1 MPPRLAAPADEL
13 PTVRKKKREY
23 VSDSDEDVNIFDN
36 PKFRR
41 NIKTTTTPDS
51 DDDKPL
57 FPELPEL
64 SSQAAPLPSPPPPAQ
79 PPTQQPQPNWQ
90 PNFINNPIVTN
101 ARVRRQLEKVVNG
114 GDSIKFQ
121 SPGPGANLEGQV
133 ELLIQAAEH
142 FPQVKSIELQAIST
156 LFYLIMSILIP
167 FVSVQG
173 VLIGDMPAAF
183 QAVLDFVMY
192 MRNGGRKLKFL
203 GLNATSL
210 SDYQG
215 QLLANMIG
223 TLGPT
228 KLDREEWEKIEL
240 DRIAFSEPTRPALKV
255 QVKDAGDRNGV
266 NVILSRERWPALS
279 F

>member
-41 NIKTTTTPDS
+41 HIKTTSTPDS

-57 FPELPEL
+57 FPERPDSEL
-64 SSQAAPLPSPPPPAQ
+64 FSQAPQPSPPPQ
-79 PPTQQPQPNWQ
+79 PPTQPPQPNWQ
-90 PNFINNPIVTN
+90 PNFINNPSVTN
-101 ARVRRQLEKVVNG
+101 ARVKRQLEKVVNG

-156 LFYLIMSILIP
+156 LFHLIVWILNSFCFRAGCTHRRHARCLSSCP
-167 FVSVQG
+167 RLRNVHEKQWAKSKVS
-173 VLIGDMPAAF
+173 
-183 QAVLDFVMY
+183 
-192 MRNGGRKLKFL
+192 
-203 GLNATSL
+203 
-210 SDYQG
+210 
-215 QLLANMIG
+215 
-223 TLGPT
+223 GPEC
-228 KLDREEWEKIEL
+228 DESQR
-240 DRIAFSEPTRPALKV
+240 
-255 QVKDAGDRNGV
+255 
-266 NVILSRERWPALS
+266 LSRPVASKHDWHP
-279 F
+279 

>member
-1 MPPRLAAPADEL
+1 MPPRLAASAEEL

-41 NIKTTTTPDS
+41 HIKTTSTPDS

-57 FPELPEL
+57 FPERPDSEL
-64 SSQAAPLPSPPPPAQ
+64 FSQAPQPSPPPQ
-79 PPTQQPQPNWQ
+79 PPTQPPQPNWQ

-142 FPQVKSIELQAIST
+142 FPQVKSIELLAIST
-156 LFYLIMSILIP
+156 LFHLILWMLIP
-167 FVSVQG
+167 LFPCRVSS
-173 VLIGDMPAAF
+173 LASATCPLPF
-183 QAVLDFVMY
+183 
-192 MRNGGRKLKFL
+192 KL
-203 GLNATSL
+203 S
-210 SDYQG
+210 
-215 QLLANMIG
+215 
-223 TLGPT
+223 
-228 KLDREEWEKIEL
+228 
-240 DRIAFSEPTRPALKV
+240 
-255 QVKDAGDRNGV
+255 
-266 NVILSRERWPALS
+266 
-279 F
+279 

>member
-1 MPPRLAAPADEL
+1 
-13 PTVRKKKREY
+13 VRKKKREY

-36 PKFRR
+36 PKFRG

-57 FPELPEL
+57 FPERPEL
-64 SSQAAPLPSPPPPAQ
+64 SLQAAQPPSPPQQ
-79 PPTQQPQPNWQ
+79 PPTQPPQPNWQ

-114 GDSIKFQ
+114 SDSITFQ

-133 ELLIQAAEH
+133 ELLIQAAEN

-156 LFYLIMSILIP
+156 LFHLIVWILIP

-183 QAVLDFVMY
+183 QAVLDFVMC
-192 MRNGGRKLKFL
+192 MRNGGRKVKFL
-203 GLNATSL
+203 GLSATSL

-215 QLLANMIG
+215 RLLANMIG

-240 DRIAFSEPTRPALKV
+240 HRIAFSEPTRAAL
-255 QVKDAGDRNGV
+255 KDAGDRNGV
-266 NVILSRERWPALS
+266 NVILSRERGPALS